1 MKGGAHGVS
10 SLGTP
15 YQQEGCLVMFG
26 KSFGVDTHVEDR
38 IIIII
43 FSDHIFAFAP
53 SASSLTSLGTSPP
66 VFLPSLHLKI
76 KRPNH
81 RSSLLQSWSSL
92 VMVFFQL
99 RDWTSKH

>member
-53 SASSLTSLGTSPP
+53 SASSLTSLGTSPTESG
-66 VFLPSLHLKI
+66 LMWWHIDGEKA
-76 KRPNH
+76 
-81 RSSLLQSWSSL
+81 
-92 VMVFFQL
+92 
-99 RDWTSKH
+99 